1 VLLFSE
7 KGVRK
12 PMPEIITLSA
22 ELRERAG
29 KGAAR
34 AIRRQGRV
42 PAIVYGDRKEPVTIS
57 LEPRELAR
65 ALAREGFF
73 AHLVDIQLDG
83 TTHRTLPRDIQYHPV
98 TDKPLHVDF
107 MRVEAGAQVTVTIP
121 VHFINQERSPG
132 LRRGG
137 ILNIVR
143 HGVEMLCSV
152 DNIPEH
158 IVVDLDGLDIGDSI
172 HIGAVALPEGARPVI
187 QERDFTIASI
197 AASSAVR
204 EEAAAAAAAAAVA
217 GPEPEEGEAAPAA
230 PAPAAPGAER
240 ASG

>member
-1 VLLFSE
+1 
-7 KGVRK
+7 
-12 PMPEIITLSA
+12 MPEIITLSA

-34 AIRRQGRV
+34 AIRRHGRV
-42 PAIVYGDRKEPVTIS
+42 PAIVYGDQKEPVTIS
-57 LEPRELAR
+57 LEPRELGR

-73 AHLVDIQLDG
+73 AHLVDIQVDG

-98 TDKPLHVDF
+98 TDAPLHVDF
-107 MRVEAGAQVTVTIP
+107 MRVGAGAQVTVSVP
-121 VHFINQERSPG
+121 VHFVNQERSPG
-132 LRRGG
+132 IRRGG

-143 HGVEMLCSV
+143 HGIEMVCSV

-158 IVVDLDGLDIGDSI
+158 IVVDLDGLDLGDSI
-172 HIGAVALPEGARPVI
+172 HIGAVTMPEGARPVI

-217 GPEPEEGEAAPAA
+217 GPEPEAEGAAPAA
-230 PAPAAPGAER
+230 PATPAGP
-240 ASG
+240 AS